1 MSLPRYTHTRFQP
14 WAAGG
19 KWPEPRRGDRKD
31 GAGPVRS
38 FVPDGTRIVFT
49 LQPSDESLGYF
60 RASLRDVES
69 RHAKHVRPSA
79 VRSVSDREP
88 SSVFSVAAGILPA
101 VEPGILPGGFS
112 RGLRRHFR
120 VQSFHSGRQDATH
133 YGSQDG
139 CRYRF
144 AAGFL
149 A

>member
-38 FVPDGTRIVFT
+38 FVPDGTRIIFT

-69 RHAKHVRPSA
+69 RHAKHVPRLPFRMRQHRGQMKA
-79 VRSVSDREP
+79 VASQET
-88 SSVFSVAAGILPA
+88 I
-101 VEPGILPGGFS
+101 
-112 RGLRRHFR
+112 HFR
-120 VQSFHSGRQDATH
+120 DK
-133 YGSQDG
+133 G
-139 CRYRF
+139 CDK
-144 AAGFL
+144 GK
-149 A
+149 